1 MEKNKSLYRA
11 CKNRIIAGVAGGMGE
26 YFNIDPVLIRLI
38 FVLLSIPGGAGI
50 IIYIIA
56 WIIIPEDPACA
67 SGKTGAEEIKEKA
80 QQFAQD
86 IKENAKS
93 VKSDHDGHLSGR
105 VIAGLII
112 MAIGILFL
120 LQTVFNFNAWT
131 LLWPIILVIVGLAL
145 IFQSKK

>member
-1 MEKNKSLYRA
+1 MQKDKQLYRS
-11 CKNRIIAGVAGGMGE
+11 CTNKIIAGVAGGMGE

-80 QQFAQD
+80 NQFAED
-86 IKENAKS
+86 LKMNVKS
-93 VKSDHDGHLSGR
+93 VKRDPDGRLSSR
-105 VIAGLII
+105 VIIGI
-112 MAIGILFL
+112 AILAMGILFL
-120 LQTVFNFNAWT
+120 LQTVFGINVWSLF
-131 LLWPIILVIVGLAL
+131 WPVILIIVGLSL
-145 IFQSKK
+145 ILRPRE

>member
-1 MEKNKSLYRA
+1 MEKNKQLYRA
-11 CKNRIIAGVAGGMGE
+11 CKNRVIAGVAGGMGE

-67 SGKTGAEEIKEKA
+67 SGKTAADEIKEKA
-80 QQFAQD
+80 NQFAKD
-86 IKENAKS
+86 IEENVRS
-93 VKSDHDGHLSGR
+93 VKSNPDGHLPGR
-105 VIAGLII
+105 IIAGLVI

-120 LQTVFNFNAWT
+120 LQTVFNFNAWS
-131 LLWPIILVIVGLAL
+131 LFWPIILVIVGLAL
-145 IFQSKK
+145 IFRSKK